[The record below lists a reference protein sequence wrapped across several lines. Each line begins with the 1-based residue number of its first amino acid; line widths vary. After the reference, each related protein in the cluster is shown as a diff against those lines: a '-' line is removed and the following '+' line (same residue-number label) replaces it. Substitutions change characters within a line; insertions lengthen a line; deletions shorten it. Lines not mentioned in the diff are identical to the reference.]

1 MSNPENSSYSGVVI
15 TAIVQFSMGM
25 TIEKYLDTWNSLSN
39 NDQELLEWK
48 ISDSKLESKLDQG
61 PLITDGRNR
70 NEIIF
75 SKISLAR
82 MTWHFKSNEDIT
94 TKF

>member
-15 TAIVQFSMGM
+15 TAIVQFSMDM

-48 ISDSKLESKLDQG
+48 ISDTKLESKLTSTMHKKSDSTMILAILQ
-61 PLITDGRNR
+61 N
-70 NEIIF
+70 IF
-75 SKISLAR
+75 G
-82 MTWHFKSNEDIT
+82 
-94 TKF
+94 